1 MRFKALL
8 SLCLFALGSAAA
20 MAQGA
25 TAVATEGGMYFALNG
40 SVSNALAA
48 NGISLGTS
56 GYNNTGTG
64 YPGFPLVGGS
74 LDVSNGNGITQF
86 DGSIDFQSGNQILQL
101 KDLSFVNVGTT
112 PFLSAAIYE
121 NGLFLY
127 RQIIFLVISG
137 NAFGPLPLGPIHTNN
152 VYFSFNPMFVS
163 AFTAFFQTPQ
173 LSTAFAPNPNYG
185 ATGFFGVQAEIQNAP
200 ALPTQPAGN

>member
-8 SLCLFALGSAAA
+8 SLCLFAFASSAAL
-20 MAQGA
+20 AQGS
-25 TAVATEGGMYFALNG
+25 TAVATEGGMYFGLNG
-40 SVSNALAA
+40 SISTALAQS
-48 NGISLGTS
+48 GISLGTS

-74 LDVSNGNGITQF
+74 LDLSNGNGITQF
-86 DGSIDFQSGNQILQL
+86 DGSIDFQSGTQTLQL

-112 PFLSAAIYE
+112 PFLSAALYE
-121 NGLFLY
+121 NGVFLY

-137 NAFGPLPLGPIHTNN
+137 NGFGPLPLGPIHTNN
-152 VYFSFNPMFVS
+152 IYFSINPMFAS
-163 AFTAFFQTPQ
+163 AFEDFFQAPQ
-173 LSTAFAPNPNYG
+173 LATAFAPNPNYG

-200 ALPTQPAGN
+200 ALP